1 MSESYPLI
9 SNLYAYLVKIKL
21 ISIPGDPQVHFAG
34 VVVLNATTMKEIGR
48 AEFDLVGPAA
58 KPLHG
63 CFTPHKGIENYV
75 FCRHNRI

>member
-1 MSESYPLI
+1 MKSI
-9 SNLYAYLVKIKL
+9 M
-21 ISIPGDPQVHFAG
+21 IPGDPEVHFAG

-63 CFTPHKGIENYV
+63 CFSPHKGNENYGV
-75 FCRHNRI
+75 CHHVPMKITFGT

>member
-1 MSESYPLI
+1 MI
-9 SNLYAYLVKIKL
+9 S
-21 ISIPGDPQVHFAG
+21 GDPDVHFAG

-63 CFTPHKGIENYV
+63 CFSPHKGN
-75 FCRHNRI
+75 

>member
-1 MSESYPLI
+1 MI
-9 SNLYAYLVKIKL
+9 S
-21 ISIPGDPQVHFAG
+21 GDPDVHFAG

-63 CFTPHKGIENYV
+63 CFSPHKGNENYV
-75 FCRHNRI
+75 VCRDTPIQITIPIRLIKNKFIIL

>member
-1 MSESYPLI
+1 MIKHTYI
-9 SNLYAYLVKIKL
+9 VKIES
-21 ISIPGDPQVHFAG
+21 IIIPGDPEVHFAG

-63 CFTPHKGIENYV
+63 CFSPHKGDKIYRL
-75 FCRHNRI
+75 CHRTPIQIKA